1 MAWTAISTRNETPPI
16 SRGGWLDALRFIVAS
31 LIILHHF
38 QAAGPV
44 PLAHLI
50 NPMFE
55 RGGFL
60 LTNFFLIDSGYVLM
74 RVYGASVNAGR
85 MSPGDFF
92 LKRFLRVY
100 PAHLMMGL
108 TLVALIV
115 VSTALG
121 APPRNPEWFR
131 WDQLPAQLTL
141 TQAFGVYGGLGW
153 NAPSWSISALIG
165 CYLAFPWILKAMKRL
180 GPWSALI
187 AVVGIYLLA
196 NQAAWSLLGYPV
208 YQMPMMYGIW
218 RALPLFIL
226 GMGLA
231 SFSERVWV
239 APKLAG
245 VVGIAA
251 AVTLAGVQLFDKH
264 ALVSLALISLIILAA
279 GAVPVVRPS
288 KLVERLSVMSFS
300 MFITN
305 EVTRIAWFGVANV
318 MIAHFALSVGIQW
331 GLFVSGVIAAFVVAF
346 LFHTI
351 VDQPMQTWIKARLKA
366 RRGTR
371 IKLAET
377 PMPALKTGL
386 SGFTVKP

>member
-16 SRGGWLDALRFIVAS
+16 ARGGWLDALRFIVAS

-50 NPMFE
+50 NPVFE

-74 RVYGASVNAGR
+74 RVYGRAVNAGK
-85 MSPGDFF
+85 MSAGDFF
-92 LKRFLRVY
+92 AKRFLRVY
-100 PAHLMMGL
+100 PAHLIMGL
-108 TLVALIV
+108 ALVTLVVAL
-115 VSTALG
+115 TALG
-121 APPRNPEWFR
+121 VPPRHPEWFR

-153 NAPSWSISALIG
+153 NAPSWSVSALIG
-165 CYLAFPWILKAMKRL
+165 CYLAFPWLLKVMSRM
-180 GPWSALI
+180 GPWTVLI
-187 AVVGIYLLA
+187 AVMGLYLLA
-196 NQAAWSLLGYPV
+196 NQATHALFGYPV
-208 YQMPMMYGIW
+208 YQMPMMYGFW

-231 SFSERVWV
+231 AFTEKVWV

-245 VVGIAA
+245 WIGVGAALSLAVV
-251 AVTLAGVQLFDKH
+251 QYFDKH
-264 ALVSLALISLIILAA
+264 ALVSLTLISLIILSA

-288 KLVERLSVMSFS
+288 KLVEKLSVMSFS

-318 MIAHFALSVGIQW
+318 LIARFALPVAVQW
-331 GLFVSGVIAAFVVAF
+331 LLFVGGVGAAFAFAF
-346 LFHTI
+346 LFHTFI
-351 VDQPMQTWIKARLKA
+351 DQPMQ
-366 RRGTR
+366 GR
-371 IKLAET
+371 IKGWLKSRRRR
-377 PMPALKTGL
+377 PAAVVGPVV
-386 SGFTVKP
+386 SIEG